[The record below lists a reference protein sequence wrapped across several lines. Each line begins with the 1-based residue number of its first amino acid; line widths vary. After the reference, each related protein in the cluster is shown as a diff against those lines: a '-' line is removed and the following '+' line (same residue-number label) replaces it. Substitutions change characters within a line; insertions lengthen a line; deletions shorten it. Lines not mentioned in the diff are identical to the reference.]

1 MIGQIHSPSE
11 IGTVV
16 RSQRERHNLNQR
28 ELAAR
33 LGISQTYLSQLERG
47 TPKVLDQDYL
57 DVLRRLGIRLKFEI
71 VNDDD

>member
-47 TPKVLDQDYL
+47 TPKVLDQNYL